1 MSLMG
6 LLLLL
11 RELAL
16 VNVRNLPFD
25 DGLFIGRAE
34 SLIGNTEKTLGSTRG
49 FNPLVKGQVYPFIL
63 EISNFLNTNP
73 IVFVLALYWIAL
85 IVLIAFLYYNLRD
98 ERIIL
103 FFTLFVV
110 LDSGPFSA
118 QASRIGRE
126 LFYGITVLFL
136 FALLVKLKF
145 LFLQNTQKIKITF
158 RIIYGILLGLILF
171 LANNTRE
178 ERPWIYLIL
187 ITGFIWVVGIK
198 FKSINQF
205 IVILFV
211 FVASYFILNQSLK
224 IYNQNIFGVKLTSTT
239 IEGEFPKLM
248 SNLSAI
254 STKEKFNP
262 YVSISEEKRKI
273 AYENSASFKLL
284 SNYLEGDGKAWIQ
297 FGCENSQTCDDYAN
311 GWFHVALRVAIDDQ
325 GYWISQKSAQEF
337 MSQVNKELEIAC
349 TSGSMKCSNALPL
362 AKALGVTTITKDQ
375 VIKSISFLTFYV
387 EKSILG
393 WNRGSIEFSPYE
405 VMDEKQWERWKFVVK
420 SLPESQV
427 EYQNRYNNRISIFNP
442 IYLNWVKLN
451 VALSTIGLLF
461 FVFTLYRLVFS
472 RENFRKTELFLISIA
487 FFSLYIWFTR
497 GVLLAL
503 NSATNLIS
511 ISENYALPG
520 RVFLLIA
527 FAIFTYLGVKVFSKE
542 KNEK

>member
-1 MSLMG
+1 MG

-25 DGLFIGRAE
+25 DGLFVGRAE
-34 SLIGNTEKTLGSTRG
+34 SLIGNTEKALGSTRG

-73 IVFVLALYWIAL
+73 LVFVLALYWITL
-85 IVLIAFLYYNLRD
+85 IILIAFLYYYLRD
-98 ERIIL
+98 VRIIM
-103 FFTLFVV
+103 FFMLFVV

-145 LFLQNTQKIKITF
+145 LFSQNTHKIQITSKV
-158 RIIYGILLGLILF
+158 IYGILLGLILF

-187 ITGFIWVVGIK
+187 ITGIIWVVGLKI
-198 FKSINQF
+198 KSINQF
-205 IVILFV
+205 IVILLV
-211 FVASYFILNQSLK
+211 FIASYFILNQGLK

-254 STKEKFNP
+254 STDEKFNP
-262 YVSISEEKRKI
+262 YVSISEGKRKI
-273 AYENSASFKLL
+273 AYENSPSFKLL
-284 SNYLEGDGKAWIQ
+284 GNYLEGEGKAWIQ

-311 GWFHVALRVAIDDQ
+311 GWFHVALRVAIDDL
-325 GYWISQKSAQEF
+325 GYWITQEDAQDF
-337 MSQVNKELEIAC
+337 MTQINKELEIAC
-349 TSGSMKCSNALPL
+349 ISGNMKCANALPL

-375 VIKSISFLTFYV
+375 LINSISFLNFYM

-393 WNRGSIEFSPYE
+393 WNRGSIEFGPYE

-427 EYQNRYNNRISIFNP
+427 EYQNRYNNRVSIFNP
-442 IYLNWVKLN
+442 IYLNWVKFN
-451 VALSTIGLLF
+451 AVLSIIGLLF
-461 FVFTLYRLVFS
+461 FLFTLFRLIFHKEKFKKS
-472 RENFRKTELFLISIA
+472 ELVLISIA
-487 FFSLYIWFTR
+487 FFALFIWFSR

-503 NSATNLIS
+503 NSATNFIS
-511 ISENYALPG
+511 ISENYALSG
-520 RVFLLIA
+520 RVFLPIA
-527 FAIFTYLGVKVFSKE
+527 LAIFTYLGVKVFWKE

>member
-1 MSLMG
+1 M
-6 LLLLL
+6 
-11 RELAL
+11 
-16 VNVRNLPFD
+16 
-25 DGLFIGRAE
+25 GRAE

-73 IVFVLALYWIAL
+73 LVFVLALYWIAL
-85 IVLIAFLYYNLRD
+85 IVLIAFVYYHLRD
-98 ERIIL
+98 IRIIL

-110 LDSGPFSA
+110 FDSGPFSS

-126 LFYGITVLFL
+126 LFYGITVLCL

-145 LFLQNTQKIKITF
+145 LFALNTHRIKTTSKV
-158 RIIYGILLGLILF
+158 IYGILLGLILF

-187 ITGFIWVVGIK
+187 ISGIIWVVGLKI
-198 FKSINQF
+198 KSINHFF
-205 IVILFV
+205 IILLLFIT
-211 FVASYFILNQSLK
+211 SYFILNQGLK

-254 STKEKFNP
+254 STEEKFNP
-262 YVSISEEKRKI
+262 YVSISEEKRKV
-273 AYENSASFKLL
+273 AYQNSPSFKLL

-311 GWFHVALRVAIDDQ
+311 GWFHVALRVAIDDL
-325 GYWISQKSAQEF
+325 GYWITQDDAQDF
-337 MSQVNKELEIAC
+337 MSQINKELEIAC
-349 TSGSMKCSNALPL
+349 ISGNMNCSNALPL

-375 VIKSISFLTFYV
+375 VIKSIGFLNFYIEKSFL
-387 EKSILG
+387 S
-393 WNRGSIEFSPYE
+393 WNRGSIEFGPYE

-427 EYQNRYNNRISIFNP
+427 EYQNRYNNRVSIFNP
-442 IYLNWVKLN
+442 IYLIWIKTNAV
-451 VALSTIGLLF
+451 LSTIGLF
-461 FVFTLYRLVFS
+461 FFLFTLYRLVFHQ
-472 RENFRKTELFLISIA
+472 EKFQKNELLLISIA
-487 FFSLYIWFTR
+487 LFSLFIWLSR
-497 GVLLAL
+497 GALLAL
-503 NSATNLIS
+503 NSATNFIS
-511 ISENYALPG
+511 VTENYALSG
-520 RVFLLIA
+520 RVFLPIA
-527 FAIFTYLGVKVFSKE
+527 LAIFTYLGVKVFWKE